1 MSAAMATRDA
11 TSKDKDPGAA
21 AESGNGAES
30 PSDVPGGE
38 EIGFGEVKHGLPDA
52 KTCRTVLSKMMLIRR
67 FEERAG
73 EMYAKAKIGGFLH
86 LCIGEEATIVGA
98 TQALNESDYLMS
110 TYREHGQALA
120 RGTDPNAV
128 MAELF
133 GREGGVSKGRGGSM
147 HLFDWERRFLGGYGI
162 VGGSL
167 PLSAGVALACDYLE
181 TEDAILSMMGDGATN
196 QGTFGETMNLAALW
210 KLPVVF
216 LIINNQFGMG
226 TALHRHSAVTDLSLK
241 SEGFG
246 VPGTRCDGMDVL
258 DVHAVVTESLKCAR
272 DERKPQLVEAVTY
285 RYRGHSMADPE
296 EYRSKEEVEEWR
308 ERDPIK
314 AFAKRLVDEGV
325 LEEDEVE
332 QMDEEAI
339 ERVDE
344 AQRFADESPFPD
356 LDSLYDDVYVFSD
369 EVPTWWTVDE
379 RSPEVHRGER
389 EREAGEIPHELAEK
403 GAAYA
408 GVGDHDARKR
418 PAPKDQDEEG
428 EQQGPGEAEEEADAE
443 EAEASGEGSDQE
455 AVAET
460 SGDDAED
467 EDGGESAEDEAE
479 ASAEEDESAE
489 EAGGQEAEAGDETEA
504 SAQEAEAE
512 TEQGEEEEG
521 QEDEAKQDEA
531 SAEASGTGEPE
542 ADERDETGGGG

>member
-1 MSAAMATRDA
+1 MATKDA
-11 TSKDKDPGAA
+11 TKAGKGAKARKEKDNGADAPSEVPGA
-21 AESGNGAES
+21 EK
-30 PSDVPGGE
+30 
-38 EIGFGEVKHGLPDA
+38 IGFGEVKHDLPDA
-52 KTCRTVLSKMMLIRR
+52 DTTRAVLEKMMLIRR

-86 LCIGEEATIVGA
+86 LCIGEEATVVGA
-98 TQALNESDYLMS
+98 TQALRETDYLMS

-120 RGTDPNAV
+120 RGTSPNAV

-133 GREGGVSKGRGGSM
+133 GRVDGCSKGRGGSM
-147 HLFDWERRFLGGYGI
+147 HLFDWEKRFLGGYGI

-167 PLSAGVALACDYLE
+167 PLSAGVALACDYSE

-258 DVHAVVTESLKCAR
+258 DVHSVVTDALRCAR
-272 DERKPQLVEAVTY
+272 EERQPQLVEAVTY

-314 AFAKRLVDEGV
+314 AFAKRLVDEDV
-325 LEEDEVE
+325 MSQEDVDRL
-332 QMDEEAI
+332 DEEAVG
-339 ERVDE
+339 RVDE
-344 AQRFADESPFPD
+344 AVKFADSSPFPD
-356 LDSLYDDVYVFSD
+356 LDSLYDDIYDFAED
-369 EVPTWWTVDE
+369 VPAWWTVDE

-408 GVGDHDARKR
+408 NVGDRKSR
-418 PAPKDQDEEG
+418 KGGSPKDQDEEG
-428 EQQGPGEAEEEADAE
+428 SQQGPGAGEDEEADDTEASAE
-443 EAEASGEGSDQE
+443 GGKEASGEG
-455 AVAET
+455 
-460 SGDDAED
+460 
-467 EDGGESAEDEAE
+467 
-479 ASAEEDESAE
+479 
-489 EAGGQEAEAGDETEA
+489 
-504 SAQEAEAE
+504 
-512 TEQGEEEEG
+512 
-521 QEDEAKQDEA
+521 
-531 SAEASGTGEPE
+531 EPE
-542 ADERDETGGGG
+542 ADDRDNEGGGD